1 MERIIAVELLALNI
15 EKDDLGQQIEKYEIT
30 GVFVGV
36 LTSISQSEW
45 FAASQLGM
53 KPEMRVLLRDDRDFS
68 GESYARVND
77 VVYSIYRTFLKDDG
91 GIELYLRKDC
101 GPNL

>member
-1 MERIIAVELLALNI
+1 MERVVDVELLALNI
-15 EKDDLGQQIEKYEIT
+15 ERDDLGQQIEKYEMT
-30 GVFVGV
+30 GELVGV
-36 LTSISQSEW
+36 VTSISQSEW

-53 KPEMRVLLRDDRDFS
+53 RPEMRVLLRDDRDFS

-77 VVYSIYRTFLKDDG
+77 VIYSIYRTFLKDDG
-91 GIELYLRKDC
+91 GLELYLRKDC